1 MSTNNSTASSA
12 EKSSSVE
19 SALEN
24 KLKKKSGKR
33 KRIAII
39 IIASVLAFMLI
50 IGLTGVIWLKT
61 DMKSF
66 VKFAFWLF
74 PDNFVVKVGVWLIG
88 DTYADLPQYDD
99 GTSQWSD
106 PLGDDYEK
114 EEAPDNE
121 APKPDQDPEFEE
133 IEGWFD
139 GNTISKDYEEKVHNI
154 LLIGAD
160 TLDGSSARS
169 DTMILLSINTE
180 KNRLVLTSFMRD
192 SYVDLPGKGYNRLNA
207 AHSRGG
213 PQYLIETLEHN
224 FGIDI
229 DSYAKVDFTSFKEAI
244 DSMGGMDLTVN
255 ELNYYYFQYHGFSE
269 IKGLTQAQAC
279 DGTRKIRLD
288 GEAALRYARARKN
301 YDGVQNGDFGR
312 TQHQR
317 DFLSQFVN
325 NCKTLGFNELDSLL
339 KTLLPYIVTD
349 MPSGEIKGHM
359 YEIMEYISYD
369 LSDTRVPCAG
379 SWEYYTTSKGAEVL
393 NINVPANAAY
403 VKAKIYG

>member
-1 MSTNNSTASSA
+1 MSTKNTSA
-12 EKSSSVE
+12 ETAEFNDTK
-19 SALEN
+19 ALEN
-24 KLKKKSGKR
+24 KLKKKRNK
-33 KRIAII
+33 KKKIAVII
-39 IIASVLAFMLI
+39 ISALLALMLV

-74 PDNFVVKVGVWLIG
+74 PDDFVVKVGVWLMG

-99 GTSQWSD
+99 GTSEWSD

-114 EEAPDNE
+114 EDAPTVE
-121 APKPDQDPEFEE
+121 PPKPEQEPEFEE

-139 GNTISKDYEEKVHNI
+139 GTNVSDDYEDKVHNI

-160 TLDGSSARS
+160 TLDGTSARS
-169 DTMILLSINTE
+169 DTMMLLSINTE
-180 KNRLVLTSFMRD
+180 KKRLVITSFMRD

-213 PQYLIETLEHN
+213 PQYLIETIQHN
-224 FGIDI
+224 FGIKI
-229 DSYAKVDFTSFKEAI
+229 DNYAKVDFTSFKEAVDSINGI
-244 DSMGGMDLTVN
+244 DVIVN
-255 ELNYYYFQYHGFSE
+255 EHNYEYFSFHKFPE
-269 IKGLTQAQAC
+269 ISGLSQAQAC
-279 DGTRKIRLD
+279 DGSHVIHMD
-288 GEAALRYARARKN
+288 GKTALGYVRARNKDF
-301 YDGVQNGDFGR
+301 DGVSGGDFGR
-312 TQHQR
+312 TQRQR
-317 DFLSQFVN
+317 DFLIQFVN
-325 NCKTLGFNELDSLL
+325 NCKTLGFNELDALL

-359 YEIMEYISYD
+359 YEVMDYIKYD

-379 SWEYYTTSKGAEVL
+379 SWEYYKTERGAEVL
-393 NINVPANAAY
+393 NINIPANAAY